1 MNGRKNTA
9 TYHSYSVVLYIVVC
23 LICLYIVV
31 KLVLCMKTKG
41 LCQKIAGAL
50 GKNSPGTATPALGDS
65 GNIVNINIKTSN
77 ESLAEGSEAIPLHAL
92 KPTYSK
98 EAERE
103 ERTTRRLRSA
113 RSCF

>member
-1 MNGRKNTA
+1 
-9 TYHSYSVVLYIVVC
+9 
-23 LICLYIVV
+23 
-31 KLVLCMKTKG
+31 MKSKG

-50 GKNSPGTATPALGDS
+50 GKNSPGTATPALGGS

-77 ESLAEGSEAIPLHAL
+77 ESLAGGSEGIPLHAL